1 MKTPLRRILAEKRR
15 LILPVV
21 VLLLMNLGLY
31 AVAVYPLAL
40 RVQTIEARAGQATA
54 ELASAEQALAS
65 VRAVEQGKS
74 RASEELHRFYT
85 QVLPADLAGAR
96 RITYLRLAQLA
107 EQSGLQSDRRS
118 LAPSAESDR
127 TLERLQITMVLEG
140 NYEDVRS
147 FIHQLETS
155 PEFVVID
162 DVTLTEGADE
172 ASPLILT
179 LQLSTYFPSANR
191 GS

>member
-1 MKTPLRRILAEKRR
+1 MKTPIRRILTDKRR
-15 LILPVV
+15 YILPVIA
-21 VLLLMNLGLY
+21 LLLADLALY
-31 AVAVYPLAL
+31 AVAVYPLSL
-40 RVQTIEARAGQATA
+40 RVQAIEARAGEAA
-54 ELASAEQALAS
+54 RALASAEQSLAS
-65 VRAVEQGKS
+65 VRALEQGKS
-74 RASEELHRFYT
+74 RAAEELRRFYT
-85 QVLPADLAGAR
+85 QVLPQDLAGAR

-107 EQSGLQSDRRS
+107 ERAGLQSDRRS
-118 LAPSAESDR
+118 LAPVAESDR

-140 NYEDVRS
+140 DYEDVRS

-162 DVTLTEGADE
+162 DVALTEGADE

-179 LQLSTYFPSANR
+179 LQLSTYFPSTRR